1 MLHNV
6 ARFSLLGVLLA
17 NDTQILELCAQL
29 SVCKDDAQCVILVEQ
44 LRILIHEHMEALR
57 GALVV
62 HSATV
67 AEIEKAS

>member
-1 MLHNV
+1 MLHTV

-17 NDTQILELCAQL
+17 NDTQIRELCAQL

-57 GALVV
+57 GKLLV

-67 AEIEKAS
+67 SQIEKAS

>member
-1 MLHNV
+1 MLHTV

-17 NDTQILELCAQL
+17 NDTQIGELCAQL

-57 GALVV
+57 GKLVV

-67 AEIEKAS
+67 SQIEKAS